1 MLDMKWIREHAAE
14 VQRTA
19 DLKGIKLSIAE
30 LMEADDARKKAQG
43 ETDGLRERRNKLSE
57 SIGGW
62 MRGGNRDEAERGRA
76 EVREINGRIG
86 ELERKLE
93 EVLLAV
99 ENLAERVPNIVSP
112 DTPIGQSDED
122 NVELKRAGEP
132 PVFDFEWRDH
142 MALAELHGLVDVKR
156 GVKTAGSRHYYLTG
170 TGVLLHRA
178 VQQMALDLLVERGF
192 TPLDVPLMARAEAMK
207 GTGFFP
213 QGEDQT
219 YRVAEEERYL
229 VGTSEVPL
237 VMFYAGEIVDVDQPI
252 KLAAASMCFRSEVG
266 SAGRDVHGLYRVHQF
281 AKVEQVV
288 ICRAD
293 AEHSEAMLQEIT
305 GHAETVL
312 RMLELPYRQMAVCT
326 GDMSQK
332 TYKQYD
338 LETWMPSRGAY
349 GETHSSSNLLDFQAR
364 RSNIRYRD
372 EEGTLRYC
380 HTLNNT
386 AVASPRILIPLLEN
400 HQREDGSIYLPEALR
415 PYMGGRAELGVP
427 ER

>member
-30 LMEADDARKKAQG
+30 LLEADDARKKAQG

-112 DTPIGQSDED
+112 DTPIGQSDKD
-122 NVELKRAGEP
+122 NVELKRVGEP

-142 MALAELHGLVDVKR
+142 MAIAELHGLVDVKR

-219 YRVAEEERYL
+219 YRIAEEERYL

-400 HQREDGSIYLPEALR
+400 HQREDGSIHLPEALR